1 MQGQTRLML
10 LHDSRTEEQV
20 RQFLTEVHELYVKV
34 LLNPLYVEG
43 SPIVAPG
50 WDSRVRQLAKR
61 TLGL

>member
-1 MQGQTRLML
+1 ML

-20 RQFLTEVHELYVKV
+20 RQFLTEVHELYVKL

-43 SPIVAPG
+43 APIVAPG